1 MCCFLKL
8 AVHRQ
13 RQVKV
18 ESDHHAHEDAC
29 APIGRNAPTVRG
41 DPTGLKC
48 GMTHAL
54 QVTLITAEM
63 TAGMLLVLG
72 LIWVGLK

>member
-1 MCCFLKL
+1 VIKYTSKL
-8 AVHRQ
+8 GH
-13 RQVKV
+13 
-18 ESDHHAHEDAC
+18 DC
-29 APIGRNAPTVRG
+29 AFKFGRAASAGAGMTPPAPRNAPTVRG

-72 LIWVGLK
+72 LIWVVLK